1 MFFEV
6 IEKFAEIS
14 LDNFSGF
21 AELVADFIGDSGFG
35 VSLV

>member
-14 LDNFSGF
+14 LGQFLGLR
-21 AELVADFIGDSGFG
+21 ELVADFIGDSGFG
-35 VSLV
+35 

>member
-21 AELVADFIGDSGFG
+21 AELVA
-35 VSLV
+35 